1 MRVLFVTGGSSATVF
16 AIAPLATAM
25 RNAGHQVIMAA
36 NDDLMAPITAIGIPA
51 VSVSPLPIQHFV
63 WSDRD
68 GNQVRVP
75 QDMREG
81 LLHMGRSFARMGLAA
96 LDGLLALSEDWRP
109 DLVVGGAMSLGAPLL
124 AGKLGVPYVRHAW
137 DTIALADLDQGAADE
152 LAAQGSPDVP
162 PPELFV
168 DICPPGLRAVQVPK
182 SRPMRWVPGNQQ
194 CTLERWMYTRDV
206 AGHRMLLTAGT
217 RSFMPGNVPFLR
229 RLTEALTRLDVEVLV
244 AAPEDTAGRLRPDLG
259 DVHIGWIPL
268 DVVAPTCDL
277 ILHHGGGV
285 TALTALNAGVPQL
298 ILAKGAY
305 TLAAAQS
312 LEQAG
317 VGRLLPEEDQDD
329 AESTVKA
336 CVDVL
341 SDPDYRA
348 RARAMAEQNARQRRV
363 ADMADAL
370 EAIGAR
376 QAR

>member
-1 MRVLFVTGGSSATVF
+1 MRVLFVAGGSSATVF

-36 NDDLMAPITAIGIPA
+36 NDDLMTPITEIGIPA

-152 LAAQGSPDVP
+152 LAAQGAPDVP
-162 PPELFV
+162 PAELFV
-168 DICPPGLRAVQVPK
+168 DICPPSLRAVQVPK
-182 SRPMRWVPGNQQ
+182 SRPMRWVPGNRQ
-194 CTLERWMYTRDV
+194 CTLERWMYTRDD
-206 AGHRMLLTAGT
+206 ASHRMLLTAGT

-229 RLTEALTRLDVEVLV
+229 RLAEALARLDVEVLI
-244 AAPEDTAGRLRPDLG
+244 AAPEDTADRLRPELG

-298 ILAKGAY
+298 ILARGAY
-305 TLAAAQS
+305 VLAAAQS

-317 VGRLLPEEDQDD
+317 AGRLLEADQDD

-341 SDPDYRA
+341 SNPDYRA
-348 RARAMAEQNARQRRV
+348 RARAMAEQNARQPSV
-363 ADMADAL
+363 ADMADSL

-376 QAR
+376 RAQ